1 MEKLIHNSPPPL
13 SHNIGYMLFTPYS
26 QRSGILLYEATPG
39 TLYVWGFYYLDT
51 VVFSPPSDS
60 PPSELIVVFF
70 HEAISSGLQK
80 HGNPS
85 CASLAGVF

>member
-1 MEKLIHNSPPPL
+1 MEKLINNPAPPL

-26 QRSGILLYEATPG
+26 HCNGNLLCEATPR
-39 TLYVWGFYYLDT
+39 TLYVWEFYFLDT
-51 VVFSPPSDS
+51 GFFFPPSDS
-60 PPSELIVVFF
+60 PPSNLIVVFF

-85 CASLAGVF
+85 